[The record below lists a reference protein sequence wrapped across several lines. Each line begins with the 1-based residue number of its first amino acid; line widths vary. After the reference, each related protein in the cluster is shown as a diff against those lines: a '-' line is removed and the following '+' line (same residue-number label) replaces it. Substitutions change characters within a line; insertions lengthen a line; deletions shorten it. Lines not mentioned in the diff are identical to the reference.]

1 MSLTERPRMMNA
13 QYCVI
18 VIMWH
23 LDNFLEV
30 IGLKPCLFKMSIILW
45 AEMCNTFIE
54 PWYRITS
61 TQFLTPLVI
70 SVQFGIII
78 AFVLLLL

>member
-1 MSLTERPRMMNA
+1 MMNA

-23 LDNFLEV
+23 LDNFFEV

-45 AEMCNTFIE
+45 AEMCNTLFE
-54 PWYRITS
+54 PWYRITF
-61 TQFLTPLVI
+61 TQFFCF
-70 SVQFGIII
+70 SVQFSIII
-78 AFVLLLL
+78 AFVLLLLKPTSHCVYF